1 LSQPLRHPAVL
12 VRELAVTRRVLEVI
26 VPTLAMFGEVLVG
39 LGGSILTFRGFVQ
52 AVCCGS
58 LGCHRQLPH
67 PLGLFTD
74 ANGIFEAPRL
84 LTAFGLPAD
93 VCVGHQRLLLV
104 NRRVASSRATKT
116 GSVKR
121 VENRQVRVGPVAH
134 LLGAE
139 AVRLEYP
146 TQVVFESVTLGV
158 NDGARIGIV
167 GRNGDGKSSLLGLLT
182 GQLRPD
188 SGRVTRRS
196 GLRVSALSQAD
207 TLDPERTVG
216 WTLVA
221 DQPEHQWAGDA
232 RVREV
237 VDGLVSDIAWDA
249 TISTLSGGQR
259 RRVQLAQLLI
269 GEWDVIALDEPTNHL
284 DIEGIT
290 WLAGHL
296 RQRWARNTGGL
307 LLVTHD
313 RWFLDEVATT
323 TWEVHDGIVEPFEG
337 GYAAYVLQRVE
348 RDRLASA
355 AEAKRQN
362 LMRKELAWLRRGPPA
377 RTSKPKFRI
386 EAANQLI
393 ADVPPLRNTVE
404 LAKLATARL
413 GKDVID
419 LLDVS
424 VSFDG
429 RPVLRDVEWRIA
441 PGERTGIVG
450 ANGAGKSTLLG
461 LITGSVAPDTGRVKR
476 GKTVRL
482 AMLDQRG
489 EELAAV
495 AGDRIADLLG
505 GLRGGYQVDGRE
517 VTPAQLLERLGFARG
532 QLSARV
538 DDLSGGQR
546 RRLQLMLTLL
556 AEPNVLLLD
565 EPTNDVDTDT
575 LTAVEDLL
583 DSWAGTL
590 IVVSH
595 DRYLLERVTDQQY
608 AILDGRLRHLPGGID
623 EYLRLAARR
632 TTTSASLAPSSGPS
646 SGPARFEPATV
657 SGSQRRA
664 AEKELAAVDRQL
676 ARLADR
682 IAAKHHELAEH
693 DQSDHVGLTRL
704 TRELRGLEGEVA
716 ERESRW
722 LELSEA
728 LE

>member
-1 LSQPLRHPAVL
+1 
-12 VRELAVTRRVLEVI
+12 
-26 VPTLAMFGEVLVG
+26 M
-39 LGGSILTFRGFVQ
+39 
-52 AVCCGS
+52 
-58 LGCHRQLPH
+58 
-67 PLGLFTD
+67 
-74 ANGIFEAPRL
+74 
-84 LTAFGLPAD
+84 
-93 VCVGHQRLLLV
+93 
-104 NRRVASSRATKT
+104 
-116 GSVKR
+116 
-121 VENRQVRVGPVAH
+121 AH

-139 AVRLEYP
+139 AIHLEYP
-146 TQVVFESVTLGV
+146 TQVVFQAVTLGV

-182 GQLRPD
+182 GQLKPH
-188 SGRVTRRS
+188 SGRVTQRS
-196 GLRVSALSQAD
+196 GLRAAALSQAD
-207 TLDPERTVG
+207 TLDPNHTVA
-216 WTLVA
+216 WTLVG

-232 RVREV
+232 RIRDV
-237 VDGLVSDIAWDA
+237 VAGLVSDIDWEA
-249 TISTLSGGQR
+249 TVSTLSGGQR
-259 RRVQLAQLLI
+259 RRVQLATLLV

-296 RQRWARNTGGL
+296 KQRWARNTGGL

-348 RDRLASA
+348 RDRMA
-355 AEAKRQN
+355 AATEAKRQN

-386 EAANQLI
+386 DAANQLI
-393 ADVPPLRNTVE
+393 ADVPPLRNPVE

-424 VSFDG
+424 VSFGG
-429 RPVLRDVEWRIA
+429 RPVLRDVEWRIG

-461 LITGSVAPDTGRVKR
+461 LIAGTIQPDTGRVKR
-476 GKTVRL
+476 GKTVQL
-482 AMLDQRG
+482 AVLDQQG
-489 EELAAV
+489 DQLADV
-495 AGDRIADLLG
+495 TGDRIADLLG
-505 GLRGGYQVDGRE
+505 RLPGGYQVEGRE
-517 VTPAQLLERLGFARG
+517 VTPAQLLERLGFDRG

-538 DDLSGGQR
+538 GELSGGQR

-556 AEPNVLLLD
+556 SEPNVLLLD
-565 EPTNDVDTDT
+565 EPTNDVDTDM
-575 LTAVEDLL
+575 LTATEDLL

-595 DRYLLERVTDQQY
+595 DRYLLERITDQQY
-608 AILDGRLRHLPGGID
+608 AVLNGRLRHLPGGID
-623 EYLRLAARR
+623 EYLRLAARTPDESPPPPR
-632 TTTSASLAPSSGPS
+632 TSDPAPGMSG
-646 SGPARFEPATV
+646 A
-657 SGSQRRA
+657 QRRT
-664 AEKELAAVDRQL
+664 AEKELASIDRQL

-682 IAAKHHELAEH
+682 IAAKHTELAEH
-693 DQSDHVGLTRL
+693 DQADHVGITRL
-704 TRELRGLEGEVA
+704 TRELRALEDEVGALEGN
-716 ERESRW
+716 W
-722 LELSEA
+722 LELSEV